1 MLLHLLI
8 ALVVVA
14 MVLAAAWSFARSRS
28 ATPKVHPLALELANL
43 VNPFDS
49 KLMAEVATARFTNVG
64 TAEADLKDKIKKIDA
79 ELTEKRDERVEAQ
92 KELDSAT
99 EAYAKTDEP
108 LSQDTAEFKAAKE
121 ARGKVGAIDDRIAE
135 LTAIQNETLRLLG
148 KDAPEATDP
157 QRTPA
162 GDPTDPRADW
172 TSAQIFQ
179 DQTMRDALVQMSASK
194 AKIGPLQ
201 LGEVASRDAL
211 VADVTGSANM
221 RRSEYQGV
229 LPQLRRMLRVLDLL
243 PTGPMDGNSIPYT
256 EESGSLDTAAETAE
270 GVAKPEG
277 AWVPTDKTA
286 DAQTI
291 AHWLK
296 IRKQVLADFPALRTI
311 IDGRLRYGVER
322 RLEGQVLSGD
332 GAGSNL
338 RGILNTAGIGAVA
351 FNAAELPA
359 DQVLSAITSIL
370 LADALAD
377 GIVMHPTDW
386 ASALKQKA
394 DDGAGGGDLQYY
406 SGGPFHA
413 TPQVMWGIPLIASKA
428 VPQGTVLVGDF
439 AIGATLFIRE
449 GVNVLISD
457 SDQDDFVKNK
467 VTLLAEMRA
476 ALAVWR
482 PPAFCTVD
490 LTA

>member
-1 MLLHLLI
+1 ML
-8 ALVVVA
+8 VQ
-14 MVLAAAWSFARSRS
+14 VLAVFILVTVVLTAAWSFSRSRS
-28 ATPKVHPLALELANL
+28 ATPKVHPLALELARM
-43 VNPFDS
+43 VNPFDTE
-49 KLMAEVATARFTNVG
+49 LMAKAATARFTNIV
-64 TAEADLKDKIKKIDA
+64 AEADLKEKLKTIES
-79 ELTEKRDERVEAQ
+79 ELNSKRDERVEAE
-92 KELDSAT
+92 KELDSAS

-108 LSQDTAEFKAAKE
+108 LSQDSAEFKEAKE
-121 ARGKVGAIDDRIAE
+121 ARGKVGSIDDRIAE
-135 LTAIQNETLRLLG
+135 LTSMQVETLRMLG
-148 KDAPEATDP
+148 KDSPADP
-157 QRTPA
+157 QRTPSGNA
-162 GDPTDPRADW
+162 GDPRSEW
-172 TSAQIFQ
+172 NSAHIFE
-179 DQTMRDALVQMSASK
+179 DESARETLVHMSGSK
-194 AKIGPLQ
+194 AKMGPLQ
-201 LGEVASRDAL
+201 LGEVASREAL

-221 RRSEYQGV
+221 RRAEYAGI

-243 PTGPMDGNSIPYT
+243 PTGTMDGNSIPYT

-270 GVAKPEG
+270 GAAKPEA
-277 AWVPTDKTA
+277 AWTPTDKTA

-296 IRKQVLADFPALRTI
+296 IRKQVLADFPALQSI
-311 IDGRLRYGVER
+311 IDARLRYGVER
-322 RLEGQVLSGD
+322 RLENQVLSGD

-351 FNAAELPA
+351 YNAAELAA
-359 DQVLSAITSIL
+359 DQVLSGITSIL

-386 ASALKQKA
+386 ATVLKKKA
-394 DDGAGGGDLQYY
+394 DAAGQDGHYY
-406 SGGPFHA
+406 SGGPFQG
-413 TPQVMWGIPLIASKA
+413 TPQVMWGIPLLASKA
-428 VPQGTVLVGDF
+428 VPQGIVLVGDF
-439 AIGATLFIRE
+439 AIGAQLFIRE

-490 LTA
+490 IAA